1 MSVQHVLTVFRTQR
15 ISRLTLHL
23 ESDANTLLLVVHAD
37 NGEPNSPASHKRQA
51 LYRAALVVQL
61 SLPAFQSMQLL
72 ANPRTPNSTFAMS
85 VLSDHASRRIWPAG
99 LEKRYTVPC
108 LEAEILQATVDKDMF
123 PIYLLAE
130 AAELS
135 RCSCCRNV
143 QTHSLPSTSHNHTH
157 VCAW

>member
-1 MSVQHVLTVFRTQR
+1 MMSSSFMSVQHVLTVFRTQR

-37 NGEPNSPASHKRQA
+37 NGEPNSPASHNRQA
-51 LYRAALVVQL
+51 LYQAALAFQL
-61 SLPAFQSMQLL
+61 SLPAFQSTQLL

-85 VLSDHASRRIWPAG
+85 VLLSNHASTCIWSAG

-135 RCSCCRNV
+135 RCSYCHNV
-143 QTHSLPSTSHNHTH
+143 HT
-157 VCAW
+157 